1 MVNFLLSKGALLN
14 AKNKRGRTAL
24 YRAIDARVCGNEIDV
39 FETQIKLRK
48 QGKLD
53 EKVFAEARELAIL
66 RLEQSVADL
75 RMWVPMDDPLR
86 PRKFRELREVH

>member
-1 MVNFLLSKGALLN
+1 MIRGGTQYMRLPHFPWRKKVEALS
-14 AKNKRGRTAL
+14 R
-24 YRAIDARVCGNEIDV
+24 
-39 FETQIKLRK
+39 Q
-48 QGKLD
+48 D